1 MLAVHGFKLI
11 LSEAMQWRERK
22 LCASACVKFHQVS
35 IRLTSFCLLLLSII
49 ALPAAGATKRA
60 GGDVSDLPEPVK
72 RPVKYFGD
80 IHPVLVE
87 HCISCHGPDKQKGG
101 LRLDSREMALMGGS
115 GYGPAIIPGK
125 SAESPL
131 ILFTAH
137 LEPDMEMPPKK
148 PALPEA
154 TVAVLRAWIDQG
166 ALWPSKGLEPGEKVL
181 GNQPLFFKQAAT
193 HWSFQPVVKASA
205 ESLRNG
211 PATIDALVE
220 AKRREKG
227 LSASPRADA
236 ATLLKRLH
244 FDLTGLPPS
253 NAEMSKF
260 VAAFATNADAAIAAK
275 VDELLASPHYG
286 ERWGRYWLDIA
297 RYADTQDFFPTVDLR
312 YPYAWTYR
320 DYVIGAFNEDK
331 PYAQF
336 IREQIAADLLGL
348 KENAP
353 ALAAL
358 GFLTVGPRFLRR
370 NEEQINDRIDVVT
383 RGLMGL
389 TVVCARCHDHKF
401 DPIPTADFYALYGI
415 FNSSEIPEILPE
427 ITLTNAKVSPKVHTE
442 YQEAKA
448 KGDKALA
455 DLTEAQRKKA
465 TAEVMAKTA
474 AYMDALSQLE
484 LQKKDIRK
492 VLSETKLSETAL
504 TALQNQWAVFKK
516 SKALTQDP
524 VWGPLAKIAN
534 TAEAQKAAVLQGI
547 MTSGRVP
554 DATMDVNPLVLT
566 ALREKKPADEAALLR
581 LYGTLASSKPLLAAF
596 TQKDGLFDFPLK
608 DVEKVARLS
617 NESRKAYTDLDNA
630 RTKLEADHPGAPT
643 RAMVMKE
650 KAKMIKPVV
659 FVRGDPARRGDTV
672 DRRFLEVLDP
682 KKTPFS
688 EAQSGRRELAESISS
703 PTNPLTARVWA
714 NQVWRHLLGK
724 ALVKTTGDFGLQSE
738 PPSHPQLLDWLA
750 SAFIQR
756 NGSTKQI
763 VRDIVLSATYQQTST
778 NRPDAAMM
786 DTDNTLLWRAN
797 RRRLD
802 FEAMRDAMLA
812 TSGLLDPTIGGRAVN
827 LSTVPF
833 TGRRTIYGFVDRTNI
848 DPLFTTFDFPSP
860 DISNTQ
866 RTETL
871 VPQQALFALN
881 DGFIIEQARKL
892 AADAKKAAAK
902 TPGDAATAVTREL
915 YRRVY
920 QRAPL
925 PEEEALGRSL
935 LAEATTPESK
945 PLQGSWQQGY
955 GSADPAVA
963 RRAAFTPLPYFDAP
977 TKRYQ
982 GARVFPDPEH
992 GYVSVTASGGHPG
1005 AGLAKAS
1012 IRRWIAPI
1020 DGEFGIE
1027 GEISIG
1033 AKVSGDGIRARV
1045 ISSRTGQLG
1054 EWIVDRSNGVS
1065 ARIALPKVSV
1075 KAGEILDFTVDCRE
1089 TTTSDGFRWV
1099 PTIRLLV
1106 MPEKAPKGMQT
1117 VWDSQADFKAP
1128 PPPKLSPL
1136 EQMAQA
1142 LIITNEF
1149 MFID

>member
-1 MLAVHGFKLI
+1 MPIRLRFYHLTSLCLLI
-11 LSEAMQWRERK
+11 LSSSASSVAAAAM
-22 LCASACVKFHQVS
+22 
-35 IRLTSFCLLLLSII
+35 
-49 ALPAAGATKRA
+49 KRA
-60 GGDVSDLPEPVK
+60 GGDVADLPEPVK

-87 HCISCHGPDKQKGG
+87 HCVSCHGPDKQKGG

-148 PALPEA
+148 APLPDA
-154 TVAVLRAWIDQG
+154 TVAILRAWIDQG
-166 ALWPSKGLEPGEKVL
+166 ALWPSKGLEPGQKVL
-181 GNQPLFFKQAAT
+181 GNQPLFFQKAAT
-193 HWSFQPVVKASA
+193 HWAFQPLVKASA
-205 ESLRNG
+205 ESLQHG

-220 AKRREKG
+220 APRKAKG

-244 FDLTGLPPS
+244 FDLTGLPPGD
-253 NAEMSKF
+253 AEMSKF

-275 VDELLASPHYG
+275 VDELLASPHFG

-297 RYADTQDFFPTVDLR
+297 RYADTQDFFPVADLR

-320 DYVIGAFNEDK
+320 DYVIGAFNTDK

-348 KENAP
+348 KADDP

-370 NEEQINDRIDVVT
+370 TEEQVNDRIDVVT

-401 DPIPTADFYALYGI
+401 DPIPTADFYALQGV
-415 FNSSEIPEILPE
+415 FNSSEIPDALPE
-427 ITLTNAKVSPKVHTE
+427 ITLASVKVDPKVRADYETKK
-442 YQEAKA
+442 AKA
-448 KGDKALA
+448 LRAVA
-455 DLTEAQRKKA
+455 DLTAGLRSKAIADIKARPEA
-465 TAEVMAKTA
+465 
-474 AYMDALSQLE
+474 YFDALCRLE
-484 LQKKDIRK
+484 FDKQVMSK
-492 VLSETKLSETAL
+492 VISDTKLSETAL
-504 TALQNQWAVFKK
+504 DPLDRQWKAFTKLPGALQDAV
-516 SKALTQDP
+516 L
-524 VWGPLAKIAN
+524 GPLV
-534 TAEAQKAAVLQGI
+534 KAAAAPAAQQAALLKTLLTPAQAPETKPQ
-547 MTSGRVP
+547 MQ
-554 DATMDVNPLVLT
+554 PLVLKVMQ
-566 ALREKKPADEAALLR
+566 EKKPDSLAALLR
-581 LYGTLASSKPLLAAF
+581 AYGSVLAEAGKLPKDAGGPVLDAFLKKDSLLDLQTA
-596 TQKDGLFDFPLK
+596 DI
-608 DVEKVARLS
+608 ERVARPAV
-617 NESRKAYTDLDNA
+617 ESRKEYSKVDPVVAEV
-630 RTKLEADHPGAPT
+630 EATHPGAPA
-643 RAMVMKE
+643 RAMVMLDKP
-650 KAKMIKPVV
+650 KMNKPVI
-659 FVRGDPARRGDTV
+659 FIRGDPARRGDAV
-672 DRRFLEVLDP
+672 DRRFLEVLAPD
-682 KKTPFS
+682 KKPFP
-688 EAQSGRRELAESISS
+688 EAQSGRRELAEQISS
-703 PTNPLTARVWA
+703 PTNPLTPRVWA
-714 NQVWRHLLGK
+714 NQMWRHLLGK

-738 PPSHPQLLDWLA
+738 PPSNPQLLDWLA
-750 SAFIQR
+750 SAFLQR

-778 NRPDAAMM
+778 DRPDAAMV

-812 TSGLLDPTIGGRAVN
+812 TSGLLDPAIGGRAVN
-827 LSTVPF
+827 LSTAPF

-902 TPGDAATAVTREL
+902 TPGDAVTTATREL

-925 PEEEALGRSL
+925 PEEEELARSL
-935 LAEATTPESK
+935 LGGAMAPDGKTV
-945 PLQGSWQQGY
+945 QGSWQQGY
-955 GSADPAVA
+955 GSADPAVP
-963 RRAAFTPLPYFDAP
+963 RSRAFTPLPYFDAP

-992 GYVSVTASGGHPG
+992 GFVSLSANSGHPG
-1005 AGLAKAS
+1005 AGLDKAA
-1012 IRRWIAPI
+1012 IRRWIAPF
-1020 DGEFGIE
+1020 DGQFGIE
-1027 GEISIG
+1027 GEVSIG
-1033 AKVSGDGIRARV
+1033 TRVAGDGIRVRV
-1045 ISSRTGQLG
+1045 ISSRAGQLG

-1065 ARIALPKVSV
+1065 ARIALPKVNV
-1075 KAGEILDFTVDCRE
+1075 KAGEILDFAVDCRE
-1089 TTTSDGFRWV
+1089 NTNSDGFRWV

-1106 MPEKAPKGMQT
+1106 MPEKAPKNLQT

>member
-1 MLAVHGFKLI
+1 MP
-11 LSEAMQWRERK
+11 
-22 LCASACVKFHQVS
+22 QVS
-35 IRLTSFCLLLLSII
+35 FQLPYFCLLILTII
-49 ALPAAGATKRA
+49 ASPAAAAMKRA

-148 PALPEA
+148 APLPDA

-181 GNQPLFFKQAAT
+181 GNQPLFFKKAAT
-193 HWSFQPVVKASA
+193 HWAFQPLVKASA
-205 ESLRNG
+205 DSLQHG
-211 PATIDALVE
+211 PATIDSLVE
-220 AKRREKG
+220 TRRKAKG
-227 LSASPRADA
+227 LTASPRADA

-253 NAEMSKF
+253 DAEMGKF
-260 VAAFATNADAAIAAK
+260 VAAFTANADAAIAAK
-275 VDELLASPHYG
+275 VDELLASPHFG

-297 RYADTQDFFPTVDLR
+297 RYADTQDFFPVADLR

-320 DYVIGAFNEDK
+320 DYVIGAFNTDK

-336 IREQIAADLLGL
+336 LREQIAADLLGL
-348 KENAP
+348 KKDDP

-370 NEEQINDRIDVVT
+370 TEEQVNDRIDVVT

-401 DPIPTADFYALYGI
+401 DPIPTADFYALQGV
-415 FNSSEIPEILPE
+415 FHSSEIPDTLPE
-427 ITLTNAKVSPKVHTE
+427 ITLASVKVDPKVRADYETK
-442 YQEAKA
+442 KA
-448 KGDKALA
+448 SALRAVA
-455 DLTEAQRKKA
+455 DLTAGLRTKAITDIKAKPEA
-465 TAEVMAKTA
+465 
-474 AYMDALSQLE
+474 YFDALSRLE
-484 LQKKDIRK
+484 FDKQVMSK
-492 VLSETKLSETAL
+492 VISDTKLSETAL
-504 TALQNQWAVFKK
+504 DPFDRQWKAFTKLPGVLEGAV
-516 SKALTQDP
+516 L
-524 VWGPLAKIAN
+524 GPLARA
-534 TAEAQKAAVLQGI
+534 AAAPAAQQPALIKTLLTTVQTPETKPQI
-547 MTSGRVP
+547 H
-554 DATMDVNPLVLT
+554 PLVLKVIQ
-566 ALREKKPADEAALLR
+566 EKKPDTLAALVR
-581 LYGTLASSKPLLAAF
+581 AYGSVLAAAAKLPKDTSAPLLDAF
-596 TQKDGLFDFPLK
+596 LKKDSLLDLQS
-608 DVEKVARLS
+608 VEIERVARPS
-617 NESRKAYTDLDNA
+617 VESRKDYAKLDPVVA
-630 RTKLEADHPGAPT
+630 EVEATHPGAPA
-643 RAMVMKE
+643 RAMVMLDKP
-650 KAKMIKPVV
+650 KMNKPVI
-659 FVRGDPARRGDTV
+659 FIRGDPARRGDAV

-682 KKTPFS
+682 KKTPFP
-688 EAQSGRRELAESISS
+688 EAQSGRLELAERISS
-703 PTNPLTARVWA
+703 PTNPLTPRVWA
-714 NQVWRHLLGK
+714 NQIWRHLLGQ

-738 PPSHPQLLDWLA
+738 PPSNPQLLDWLA

-778 NRPDAAMM
+778 NRPEAAMV
-786 DTDNTLLWRAN
+786 DTDNSLLWRAN

-812 TSGLLDPTIGGRAVN
+812 TSGLLDPAIGGRAVN

-833 TGRRTIYGFVDRTNI
+833 TGRRTLYGFVDRTNI

-881 DGFIIEQARKL
+881 DGFIIAQARKL
-892 AADAKKAAAK
+892 AADAEKAAAK
-902 TPGDAATAVTREL
+902 TPGDKATTATREL

-935 LAEATTPESK
+935 LGESTPPETK
-945 PLQGSWQQGY
+945 TPQGSWQQGY
-955 GSADPAVA
+955 GTADPAVP
-963 RRAAFTPLPYFDAP
+963 RSRAFSPLPYFDAP

-982 GARVFPDPEH
+982 GARVFPDPVH
-992 GYVSVTASGGHPG
+992 GFVSVTASGGHPG
-1005 AGLAKAS
+1005 SGIEKAA

-1020 DGEFGIE
+1020 SGEYGIE

-1033 AKVSGDGIRARV
+1033 AKVAGDGIRARV

-1054 EWIVDRSNGVS
+1054 EWIVDRSAGIA
-1065 ARIALPKVSV
+1065 ARISLPKVSV
-1075 KAGEILDFTVDCRE
+1075 KAGEILDFTVDCRDN
-1089 TTTSDGFRWV
+1089 TNSDGFRWV